1 MIYVGIFDVSCVCNV
16 YMSISSISVNFWELF
31 DLLSNTDVYLQ
42 SWTMKDKEMIQNSV
56 KPVKT

>member
-31 DLLSNTDVYLQ
+31 DLLSNTDVYLSELDNEGQ
-42 SWTMKDKEMIQNSV
+42 RNDSEFSETS
-56 KPVKT
+56 